1 MALTA
6 FQTIGP
12 LFGTL
17 VAIPANEKQSGDMS
31 EHGNRILRRAKDGE
45 GKGCRMIQVFL
56 RIVAPFEKRVEVLDV
71 LRCLKGP
78 TEVSK
83 GCRVCR
89 VLQDAE
95 DEGALTY
102 LVQWDTQA
110 DAEEHFRCE
119 RFRRLLP
126 YVEMSVEP
134 PEVEISD
141 LDPVGGME
149 FLVAAIG
156 ASHG

>member
-1 MALTA
+1 MM
-6 FQTIGP
+6 QTC
-12 LFGTL
+12 
-17 VAIPANEKQSGDMS
+17 V
-31 EHGNRILRRAKDGE
+31 
-45 GKGCRMIQVFL
+45 
-56 RIVAPFEKRVEVLDV
+56 RIVAPAEKIQEVLDV

-95 DEGALTY
+95 DEGVLMY
-102 LVQWDTQA
+102 LVQWDTQ
-110 DAEEHFRCE
+110 DEIEEHFRSE

-126 YVEMSVEP
+126 YIEMSVEP

-141 LDPVGGME
+141 IDRVGGME
-149 FLVAAIG
+149 FLVTAIG
-156 ASHG
+156 AARHWCVKRKRL

>member
-1 MALTA
+1 LV
-6 FQTIGP
+6 TILLNDRNRSSAEQCDDERQGP
-12 LFGTL
+12 G
-17 VAIPANEKQSGDMS
+17 
-31 EHGNRILRRAKDGE
+31 
-45 GKGCRMIQVFL
+45 MIQAFL
-56 RIVAPFEKRVEVLDV
+56 RIVAPSEKLQEILDV

-95 DEGALTY
+95 DEDSLTY
-102 LVQWDTQA
+102 LVQWETRE
-110 DAEEHFRCE
+110 DAEEHFRSE

-126 YVEMSVEP
+126 YIEMSVEP

-141 LDPVGGME
+141 IDRVGGME
-149 FLVAAIG
+149 FLVTAIG
-156 ASHG
+156 AARGSL